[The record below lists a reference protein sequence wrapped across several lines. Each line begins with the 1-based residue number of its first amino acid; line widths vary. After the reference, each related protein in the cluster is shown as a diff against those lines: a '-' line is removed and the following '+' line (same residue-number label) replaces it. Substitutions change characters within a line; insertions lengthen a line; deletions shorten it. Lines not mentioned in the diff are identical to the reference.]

1 MICKRFLRSHYPCFP
16 SNERNTDMTQ
26 PGRIGW
32 AMAFL
37 CVLAAPAWAVEYR
50 LQIVNLD
57 FLTVSAYTDPST
69 PGQAGEGSLNRLE
82 ARLDR
87 MEFATGA
94 LIPGREV
101 LLLDDPRYGGI
112 VPNRLS
118 TLPATQNQA
127 WTTLVWDANPG
138 DTIAF
143 VVKSDT
149 PAWQEVWSIGGN
161 PEGTLRRLSLGG
173 PSLFGGRSYEVPQ
186 VAYDF
191 LANAVDRGTFPNWLA
206 QNARALNGMSLA
218 IGQGRHRI
226 YNPDRVYVALKLAA
240 EPRTYK
246 VVIGWRDYNDRGTD
260 SKDRFSTLLP

>member
-1 MICKRFLRSHYPCFP
+1 
-16 SNERNTDMTQ
+16 MTQ
-26 PGRIGW
+26 SVGIAW
-32 AMAFL
+32 TMAFL
-37 CVLAAPAWAVEYR
+37 CMLAVPAQAVEYR

-57 FLTVSAYTDPST
+57 FLTVSAYSDRPI
-69 PGQAGEGSLNRLE
+69 PGQAGERNMGRLE
-82 ARLDR
+82 AKLDQ
-87 MEFATGA
+87 MEFSTGA
-94 LIPGREV
+94 LLPGREV

-138 DTIAF
+138 DTIVF
-143 VVKSDT
+143 VVKSDM
-149 PAWQEVWSIGGN
+149 PAWQEVWNIGGN
-161 PEGTLRRLSLGG
+161 PEGTLRRLSIGG

-186 VAYDF
+186 VFYDF
-191 LANAVDRGTFPNWLA
+191 LANAVDRGTFPSWLA
-206 QNARALNGMSLA
+206 QNARVLNGMSLA

-260 SKDRFSTLLP
+260 SKDRFSSLFP

>member
-1 MICKRFLRSHYPCFP
+1 
-16 SNERNTDMTQ
+16 MTQ
-26 PGRIGW
+26 PARIVW
-32 AMAFL
+32 TLACLCLLAM
-37 CVLAAPAWAVEYR
+37 PAWAVEYR

-57 FLTVSAYTDPST
+57 FLTLSAYTDPSR
-69 PGQAGEGSLNRLE
+69 PGQAGGGSLSRLE
-82 ARLDR
+82 ASLDH
-87 MEFATGA
+87 MEFATSA

-112 VPNRLS
+112 VPARLS

-127 WTTLVWDANPG
+127 WTTLVWDAKPG
-138 DTIAF
+138 DTIVF
-143 VVKSDT
+143 VVKSDMA
-149 PAWQEVWSIGGN
+149 AWQEVWNLGAN

-191 LANAVDRGTFPNWLA
+191 LANAVDQGTFPSWLA
-206 QNARALNGMSLA
+206 QNAKALNGMSLA

-226 YNPDRVYVALKLAA
+226 YNPDRVYVSLKLAA

-246 VVIGWRDYNDRGTD
+246 VAIGWRDNNDRGTE
-260 SKDRFSTLLP
+260 SKERFSALFP

>member
-1 MICKRFLRSHYPCFP
+1 
-16 SNERNTDMTQ
+16 MTQ
-26 PGRIGW
+26 SVGIAW
-32 AMAFL
+32 TMAFL
-37 CVLAAPAWAVEYR
+37 CMLAVPAQAVEYR

-57 FLTVSAYTDPST
+57 FLTVYAYSDRPI
-69 PGQAGEGSLNRLE
+69 PGQAGEGNMGRLE
-82 ARLDR
+82 AKLDQ
-87 MEFATGA
+87 MEFSTGA
-94 LIPGREV
+94 LLPGREV

-138 DTIAF
+138 DTIVF
-143 VVKSDT
+143 VVKSDM
-149 PAWQEVWSIGGN
+149 PAWQEVWNIGGN
-161 PEGTLRRLSLGG
+161 PEGTLRRLSIGG

-186 VAYDF
+186 VFYDF
-191 LANAVDRGTFPNWLA
+191 LANAVDRGTFPSWLA
-206 QNARALNGMSLA
+206 QNARVLNGMSLA

-260 SKDRFSTLLP
+260 SKDRFSSLFP

>member
-1 MICKRFLRSHYPCFP
+1 
-16 SNERNTDMTQ
+16 MTQ
-26 PGRIGW
+26 SVGIAW
-32 AMAFL
+32 TMAFL
-37 CVLAAPAWAVEYR
+37 YMLAVPAQAVEYR

-57 FLTVSAYTDPST
+57 FLTVSAFSDRPI
-69 PGQAGEGSLNRLE
+69 PGQAGEGNMGRLE
-82 ARLDR
+82 AKLDQ
-87 MEFATGA
+87 MEFSTGA
-94 LIPGREV
+94 LLPGREV

-138 DTIAF
+138 DTIVF
-143 VVKSDT
+143 VVKSDM
-149 PAWQEVWSIGGN
+149 PAWQEVWNIGGN
-161 PEGTLRRLSLGG
+161 PEGTLRRLSIGG

-186 VAYDF
+186 VFYDF
-191 LANAVDRGTFPNWLA
+191 LANAVDRGTFPSWLA
-206 QNARALNGMSLA
+206 QNARVLNGMSLA

-260 SKDRFSTLLP
+260 SKDRFSSLFP